1 MVREV
6 QAQLAKEDGE
16 LGAWPWACRPDSEE
30 RQRLLTRPG
39 EQAGR
44 VPARAAQGPGAPS
57 FALGM
62 GEALP
67 FSRPAC
73 PSRRWIE
80 WGLLARTQDEPG
92 G

>member
-44 VPARAAQGPGAPS
+44 APARGSQLCTWNGGSSALRSACLSQQEVYRMGP
-57 FALGM
+57 
-62 GEALP
+62 
-67 FSRPAC
+67 
-73 PSRRWIE
+73 
-80 WGLLARTQDEPG
+80 PG
-92 G
+92 QNPG